1 MAEQTFSVTGLHCG
15 GCVGT
20 ITTALT
26 ALKPVS
32 AVSID
37 LNTEGASAKTSDSQA
52 TWLLLPNTDQLPAD
66 RNCAAFQQTDRATTG
81 VPQTIR
87 QDRQLR
93 QRRIRD
99 NSRSIALYASKS
111 SSA

>member
-26 ALKPVS
+26 ALKPVT

-37 LNTEGASAKTSDSQA
+37 LNTEGASAVRVSTNVELTREQV
-52 TWLLLPNTDQLPAD
+52 
-66 RNCAAFQQTDRATTG
+66 QT
-81 VPQTIR
+81 
-87 QDRQLR
+87 
-93 QRRIRD
+93 
-99 NSRSIALYASKS
+99 ALKGEGNFTVVG
-111 SSA
+111 